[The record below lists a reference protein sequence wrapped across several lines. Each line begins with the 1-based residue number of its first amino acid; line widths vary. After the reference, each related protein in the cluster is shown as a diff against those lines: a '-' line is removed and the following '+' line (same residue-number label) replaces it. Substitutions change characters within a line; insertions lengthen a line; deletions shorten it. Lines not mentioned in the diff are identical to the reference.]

1 MLPKLGAVTGIQTR
15 ADRFAGS
22 PGRPPRDDHRS
33 SKPAI
38 SVASNF
44 DVYRIEQ
51 TCLEILNQYQLLHI
65 RRQSIML
72 VAEIDQNPV
81 KTERSCQDF
90 SMQNYIES
98 QNIAIF
104 KQRLGT
110 ETDAAKQEI
119 LRQLLADEIAKCA
132 ARIEA
137 KLDRGL

>member
-1 MLPKLGAVTGIQTR
+1 
-15 ADRFAGS
+15 
-22 PGRPPRDDHRS
+22 
-33 SKPAI
+33 
-38 SVASNF
+38 
-44 DVYRIEQ
+44 
-51 TCLEILNQYQLLHI
+51 LNQYQVLHI
-65 RRQSIML
+65 RRQSITL

-104 KQRLGT
+104 EQRLGM

-119 LRQLLADEIAKCA
+119 LRQLLADERAKYA

-137 KLDRGL
+137 NLHRGV